1 MTQRKSVCSKPYT
14 RECSSSSSSSSSAP
28 LAPSLPELLCLTAPG
43 TDRFLRVASVVEMV
57 GPSSELSPSEGEE
70 AGSEEGGEG
79 ESAPPKREKSAKNS
93 LSSLNEEED
102 VGSKR

>member
-1 MTQRKSVCSKPYT
+1 
-14 RECSSSSSSSSSAP
+14 
-28 LAPSLPELLCLTAPG
+28 
-43 TDRFLRVASVVEMV
+43 VVEMV